1 MMAILNAFW
10 SSGADRLGLGCEKTL
25 AAQNSKSA
33 ENKKACGQL
42 DQGTWFWYGY
52 RHRFVVIAAI
62 DAASFISA
70 WIHICVCRC
79 AANEK
84 THAENESWKRC
95 HANN

>member
-1 MMAILNAFW
+1 MRVGPC
-10 SSGADRLGLGCEKTL
+10 GADRLGLGCKKTL

-42 DQGTWFWYGY
+42 NQGTWFRYGY
-52 RHRFVVIAAI
+52 GQRFAVIAAI
-62 DAASFISA
+62 DATSVISA
-70 WIHICVCRC
+70 WIHIRVRRR

-84 THAENESWKRC
+84 THAENNGRKRC